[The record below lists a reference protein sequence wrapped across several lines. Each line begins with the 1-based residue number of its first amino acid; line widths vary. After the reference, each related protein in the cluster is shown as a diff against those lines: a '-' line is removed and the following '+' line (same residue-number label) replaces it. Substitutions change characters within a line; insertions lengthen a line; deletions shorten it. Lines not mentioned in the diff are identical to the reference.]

1 MAAWLGIVLGIELAV
16 NLPAWYSF
24 YKVRRNLLELEYQR
38 MPNDNDGRIA
48 DL

>member
-1 MAAWLGIVLGIELAV
+1 MVLGIELAV

-24 YKVRRNLLELEYQR
+24 YKVRRNLLDYQR